1 MSAPA
6 TSLGEALAALAG
18 THPDLPAITCG
29 ERTVTW
35 AELERTTNR
44 LARDY
49 QARGVAPDS
58 FVTIMVPNSIGFFEA
73 ALATWKCG
81 ATPQPI
87 SNRLPVAE
95 RDAIIELAQPSLV
108 VGSPGESIAG
118 ALSVPLGHV
127 ADAGL
132 DDSPLA
138 PLIASA
144 YKAPTSGGSTGR
156 PKLIVA
162 GHPATM
168 QTFAPTFALTRMQQ
182 GGVHLCT
189 GPLHHNGP
197 FLFSMTALFH
207 GNHIGVMERFDAAAA
222 LELVERYGVDWMYM
236 VPTTMG
242 RVWRLDP
249 AIRESRDV
257 SSLRTVF
264 HTAAPCPPW
273 LKQAWIEWIGG
284 EKIVEIYAG
293 TEGQA
298 VAGIDGNEWL
308 AHPGSVGRAIGGEF
322 MVRDADGNDLPAG
335 EVGTIW
341 MRNPNPRPTY
351 RYIGAT
357 ARTMDGGWETLGDLG
372 RIDEEGYLFLS
383 DRETDMILVGGSN
396 VYPAEVE
403 AALSEH
409 PLVGDA
415 CVIGLPD
422 DDLGAVPH
430 AVVFLTG
437 DVSDD
442 ELREHV
448 RSRLAPYKTPRSF
461 ERVTERLRD
470 DAGKMRR
477 SALRAERL
485 PNANRA

>member
-1 MSAPA
+1 
-6 TSLGEALAALAG
+6 
-18 THPDLPAITCG
+18 
-29 ERTVTW
+29 
-35 AELERTTNR
+35 
-44 LARDY
+44 
-49 QARGVAPDS
+49 
-58 FVTIMVPNSIGFFEA
+58 
-73 ALATWKCG
+73 
-81 ATPQPI
+81 
-87 SNRLPVAE
+87 VAE
-95 RDAIIELAQPSLV
+95 RDAIVELAQPSLV
-108 VGSPGESIAG
+108 VGSPDGSVLG
-118 ALSVPLGHV
+118 APTVPLGHRP
-127 ADAGL
+127 DASL
-132 DDSPLA
+132 DDSPLP

-162 GHPATM
+162 AHPAT
-168 QTFAPTFALTRMQQ
+168 TESFAPVFALTRMKQ

-189 GPLHHNGP
+189 GPVHHNGP
-197 FLFSMTALFH
+197 LLFSMTALFH
-207 GNHIGVMERFDAAAA
+207 GNHVVVMERFDAATA
-222 LELVERYGVDWMYM
+222 LELVEHYGVDWMYM

-242 RVWRLDP
+242 RVLRLDP
-249 AIRESRDV
+249 AVRDSRDV

-264 HTAAPCPPW
+264 HTAAPCPAW
-273 LKQAWIEWIGG
+273 VKRAWIEWIGG

-298 VAGIDGNEWL
+298 VTAIDGNEWL
-308 AHPGSVGRAIGGEF
+308 AHPGSVGRPLGGEF
-322 MVRDADGNDLPAG
+322 VVRDADGNDLPAG

-341 MRNPNPRPTY
+341 MRPPGPRATY

-357 ARTMDGGWETLGDLG
+357 ARTMEGGWETLGDLG
-372 RIDEEGYLFLS
+372 RIDAEGYLFLS

-403 AALSEH
+403 AALLEH
-409 PLVGDA
+409 PLVDDA

-422 DDLGAVPH
+422 DDLGAIPH
-430 AVVFLTG
+430 ALVFLTG
-437 DVSDD
+437 EVNDG

-477 SALRAERL
+477 TALRAERL
-485 PNANRA
+485 PNAS